1 MAFVQDCRSHP
12 AQGDREARNLL
23 GIAYRDGLGVERKAA
38 TALHLFSAAAGADLA
53 EAHIQLG
60 KMHASK
66 STSASPDLC

>member
-1 MAFVQDCRSHP
+1 M
-12 AQGDREARNLL
+12 L
-23 GIAYRDGLGVERKAA
+23 GIAYRDGLGVERKTA

-66 STSASPDLC
+66 SMSLPAILC